1 MESYIQLKY
10 DMEITFKPLPI
21 QYKVWEYLFDKQT
34 TQILF
39 GGAARVSKSYLL
51 CAWAT
56 IYLLAYP
63 NINGAICRARLTT
76 LKKTTLQTLFEFFR
90 HQDLKEDRDFT
101 FNRGDMVITFQ
112 NGSKLFFME
121 LYNNP
126 GDPDFDRIMSMSLT
140 FAGVDEVSEISE
152 NAINK
157 LQTRLSHM
165 LIEYDLKPKL
175 LLVSNPNKG
184 WLYTKYYKPYI
195 SNELPKFRQV
205 ILGLPDDNKYVSQ
218 AYIDNL
224 EQLDTPTVQRL
235 RYGNWEYSDED
246 YSIFPYDNILQ
257 MFYNEVAAGEKYIS
271 CDVANIGADKTVIG
285 VWNGLEC
292 FNIYTY
298 QKKDTEQVVNIIKEK
313 MKNYGVKIKNVIID
327 ADGLGIGVADYLKG
341 CQPFKGGSSALNG
354 ENYKNLRSQCYM
366 KLAELTTDI
375 KLVEKYKED
384 IIQDLQAHKLN
395 DPDSE
400 GKTSIISKDVIKQ
413 HIGRSPDF
421 SDMLMMRMF
430 YEIKKQRQ
438 KTYVY

>member
-1 MESYIQLKY
+1 MSKTL
-10 DMEITFKPLPI
+10 TFEPLPI
-21 QYKVWEYLFDKQT
+21 QYKVWNYLFDDIT

-56 IYLLAYP
+56 IYCLAYP
-63 NINGAICRARLTT
+63 YIHGAICRSRLTS

-90 HQDLKEDRDFT
+90 HQGMKEDVDYI
-101 FNRGDMVITFQ
+101 FNRGDMYITFN

-126 GDPDFDRIMSMSLT
+126 SDPDFDRIMSLSLT

-165 LIEYDLKPKL
+165 LIEYNLKPKL

-184 WLYTKYYKPYI
+184 WLYSQYYKPFK
-195 SNELPKFRQV
+195 EHMLPEHRKV
-205 ILGLPDDNKYVSQ
+205 ILGLPDDNKFVSQ
-218 AYIDNL
+218 DYIDNL
-224 EQLDTPTVQRL
+224 EKLDTVTVQRL
-235 RYGNWEYSDED
+235 RWGNWDYSDD
-246 YSIFPYDNILQ
+246 DLAIFQYDDILQ
-257 MFYNEVAAGEKYIS
+257 AFYNDAVGGEKYIS
-271 CDVANIGADKTVIG
+271 CDVANVGKDKTVIG

-298 QKKDTEQVVNIIKEK
+298 SKYDTPKVIKEIKNK
-313 MKNYGVKIKNVIID
+313 MSIFKVPIKNVVID

-341 CQPFKGGSSALNG
+341 CVPFKGGSSALNK
-354 ENYKNLRSQCYM
+354 ENYQNLRSQCYF
-366 KLAELTTDI
+366 KLSERIKDI
-375 KLVEKYKED
+375 KLIDNNKDK
-384 IIQDLQAHKLN
+384 IIQELQAHRIKNPDN
-395 DPDSE
+395 D
-400 GKTSIISKDVIKQ
+400 GKTQVESKDIIKQ
-413 HIGRSPDF
+413 RIGRSPDYA
-421 SDMLMMRMF
+421 DMLMMRMY
-430 YEIKKQRQ
+430 YEIKKTRH